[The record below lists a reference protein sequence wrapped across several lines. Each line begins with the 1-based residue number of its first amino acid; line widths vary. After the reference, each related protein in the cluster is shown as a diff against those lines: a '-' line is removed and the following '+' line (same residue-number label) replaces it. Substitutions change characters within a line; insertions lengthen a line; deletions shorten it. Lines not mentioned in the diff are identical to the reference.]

1 MNVVSVCVKED
12 LMGSCHKTERL
23 FVCLFFKE
31 REIMG
36 WGEIDIGMAGI
47 QILIKDV
54 VVSKAVWQRC
64 LKRG

>member
-23 FVCLFFKE
+23 FFFVFFKE

-36 WGEIDIGMAGI
+36 WGEIDIGVAGI
-47 QILIKDV
+47 QILIKMLLYPKQFGRDV
-54 VVSKAVWQRC
+54 
-64 LKRG
+64 